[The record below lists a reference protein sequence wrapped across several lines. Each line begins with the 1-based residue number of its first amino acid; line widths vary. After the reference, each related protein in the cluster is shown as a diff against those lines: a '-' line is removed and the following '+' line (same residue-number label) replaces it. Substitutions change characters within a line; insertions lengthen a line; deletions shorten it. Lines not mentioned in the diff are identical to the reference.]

1 VLKKCWSAE
10 VLGVPSLHFP
20 PWEGL
25 NSIFIFHRK
34 DWFVYRNEFFFILFY
49 DTQKRNYKYSLKMH
63 AANFFSSHLRK
74 THQSSLKYFFLSF
87 RENNILPFI
96 IHWEANLVSVIFTKM
111 LMCKVG
117 QKFTFRRLRRIHSN
131 KKQIRRL
138 NTYTMRLLS
147 SKESSTFALLSF
159 SFIIINYRCFFV
171 ESREKQT
178 SLRLAIKVSDCYWW
192 GE

>member
-1 VLKKCWSAE
+1 
-10 VLGVPSLHFP
+10 
-20 PWEGL
+20 
-25 NSIFIFHRK
+25 
-34 DWFVYRNEFFFILFY
+34 VYRNEFFCILFY

-131 KKQIRRL
+131 KKTNKKVEYIH
-138 NTYTMRLLS
+138 N
-147 SKESSTFALLSF
+147 EITFIERKQHF
-159 SFIIINYRCFFV
+159 CIIVIQFHYH
-171 ESREKQT
+171 K
-178 SLRLAIKVSDCYWW
+178 L
-192 GE
+192 